1 MGIGANIKAIT
12 FGQGKTLMWLSKASG
27 VSKYTIYSITRNP
40 DIQVRPATLARLA
53 KALNV
58 STEELI
64 GNSLPYSSVSF
75 NDDVSHT
82 HAEKYLFD
90 RVYRDLCKKDKG
102 IIAKELIAYKNI
114 EEQNR
119 CFANRCQA
127 GEDFAKINAVFDA
140 IDALKNDFSYE
151 NFDVLVQ
158 RKAEAEESWQAIK
171 SGIAT
176 INTIGRADRE
186 VQRLNALEVML
197 QEER

>member
-1 MGIGANIKAIT
+1 MGIGANIKKIT
-12 FGQGKTLMWLSKASG
+12 SEKGKTLIWLSQESG
-27 VSKYTIYSITRNP
+27 VSKYTIYGITKKPNGKA
-40 DIQVRPATLARLA
+40 RPATLERLA

-64 GNSLPYSSVSF
+64 GNSLPCSSVSS

-90 RVYRDLCKKDKG
+90 RVYRDLSKKDKG